1 MLNSVLIMMTL
12 IDARPRAKLRVTEI
26 LGGKGT
32 RQQLSQLGI
41 QVGSVMTVLRN
52 APFSGP
58 VMVDLQGTSI
68 VIGRRIAAK
77 IGVEDRL

>member
-1 MLNSVLIMMTL
+1 M
-12 IDARPRAKLRVTEI
+12 
-26 LGGKGT
+26 
-32 RQQLSQLGI
+32 SQLGI